1 MLYEIGFTQTKIQEQ
16 EPVRHG
22 SRSVPRQQSIQH
34 YCAVSQRRLDM
45 VSLRTLL
52 SLVLVASLIA
62 VPAVAQQKPKIE
74 GVWRMISGKE
84 DGKERLTPSTA
95 DVKYIT
101 AKHWIF
107 IYQDKAKTTAALA
120 KKSQGDP
127 LKAYQ
132 DSFGAGA
139 GTYKLVGNTYTETI
153 EQFVWPEY
161 IGLSLDYTIRV
172 EGNRLYQSGKFPYFE
187 NGKKVKEV
195 LLEEVYERL
204 E

>member
-1 MLYEIGFTQTKIQEQ
+1 
-16 EPVRHG
+16 
-22 SRSVPRQQSIQH
+22 
-34 YCAVSQRRLDM
+34 M
-45 VSLRTLL
+45 VFLRTLL
-52 SLVLVASLIA
+52 SLILAASLVA
-62 VPAVAQQKPKIE
+62 VPAVAQQKNKIE
-74 GVWRMISGKE
+74 GVWRMLSGKE
-84 DGKERLTPSTA
+84 DGKERLTSGS
-95 DVKYIT
+95 DIKYIT

-107 IYQDKAKTTAALA
+107 IYQDKAKTTAVLA